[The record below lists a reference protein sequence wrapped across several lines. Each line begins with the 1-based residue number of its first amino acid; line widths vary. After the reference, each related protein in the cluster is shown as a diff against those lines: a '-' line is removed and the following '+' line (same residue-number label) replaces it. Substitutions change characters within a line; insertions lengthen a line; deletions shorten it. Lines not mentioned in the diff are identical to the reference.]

1 MKHVSFKND
10 LGYNVAIEATLK
22 KNISFNRMR
31 ISCSS
36 YYTVFLNGKVVC
48 FGPTRTAKGYT
59 RIKDLKIKKHTADNF
74 SISILY
80 YGFPSFDI
88 EFQQFFFGIDFYEND
103 KIVGTCDDLCF
114 KFDEH
119 YLSKSCKYSFQRG
132 LVERYE
138 FSYKNNVS
146 NEIRMKEIN
155 SPIELDNINISCDY
169 KEEYPCLIKTISFN
183 GFNKIKDTP
192 YLDYE
197 SLKYLNSFNVRN
209 ELLSL
214 QKNEYTS
221 SIFSLKEEKTGLLH
235 IKVSSRI
242 KTKFYV
248 VFDEVMPNDEWIYA
262 RSNCNDV
269 IEINID
275 GTNCDF
281 YSKVP
286 YSLKYIMIIKD
297 NEDIDISVSL
307 ICIEND
313 SLVDTFSC
321 DDKRV
326 QSVYDASE
334 NTFKQNSFDIFTDC
348 PGRERAGWLCDSYFM
363 GFACKHLMGNRNLEK
378 EFLENYIYSS
388 CFDIP
393 KNMLPMCYPSNH
405 KDKTYIPNWAMW
417 FVIELFEY
425 YQDSHDENLLISAKK
440 RVFNLVSFFLNYENE
455 YGLLEDLPGWVF
467 IEWSKANDYIEGIS
481 FPTNMLY
488 AQMLYCVGQ
497 LYNNSCFIDKS
508 NKIKD
513 AIYSYSFFNGY
524 YHDHAKRDN
533 DNKIK
538 AIESDISETAQYYA
552 LFFNLLCTK
561 EFKQKMINSFGM
573 NVTNNLD
580 NVSKSNVFIGYFL
593 RMFFLLREKEYE
605 KLLNEAIPFFYK
617 MSKETGT
624 LWEKDDE
631 SASCNHG
638 FTSCLSYII
647 FECYKNI
654 KNI

>member
-1 MKHVSFKND
+1 MRHVSFKND
-10 LGYNVAIEATLK
+10 LGFNVAIKVALK
-22 KNISFNRMR
+22 NNLSFNRLR
-31 ISCSS
+31 ISSS
-36 YYTVFLNGKVVC
+36 CYYTLFLNGKVVA

-59 RIKDLKIKKHTADNF
+59 RIKDLSIDKQSKDDF

-88 EFQQFFFGIDFYEND
+88 EFQQFFFGIEFYKND
-103 KIVGTCDDLCF
+103 KIVGTCDDLLF
-114 KFDEH
+114 KFDGN

-138 FSYKNNVS
+138 FLSEDGFS
-146 NEIRMKEIN
+146 NQIKMKEID
-155 SPIELDNINISCDY
+155 SPIELECLKLFCNY
-169 KEEYPCLIKTISFN
+169 KEELPSLIKSSSFR
-183 GFNKIKDTP
+183 GFSKIKETA
-192 YLDYE
+192 YLEKE
-197 SLKYLNSFNVRN
+197 SLKYLNGFNVRN

-214 QKNEYTS
+214 PKKGYTS
-221 SIFSLKEEKTGLLH
+221 LIFSLKEEKTGLLH
-235 IKVSSRI
+235 IKGSSRI

-248 VFDEVMPNDEWIYA
+248 IFDEVMPKGEWVYA

-269 IEINID
+269 IEVNID
-275 GTNCDF
+275 GTDFDF

-286 YSLKYIMIIKD
+286 YSLKYIMIIKEND
-297 NEDIDISVSL
+297 GIDVSASL

-313 SLVDTFSC
+313 SLTDTFSC
-321 DDKRV
+321 NDKMI
-326 QSVYDASE
+326 QSVYDASK

-378 EFLENYIYSS
+378 EFLENFIYSS
-388 CFDIP
+388 CLDIP
-393 KNMLPMCYPSNH
+393 KNMLPMCYPADH

-425 YQDSHDENLLISAKK
+425 YKETRDEELLVSAKEK
-440 RVFNLVSFFLNYENE
+440 VFNLVSFFLNYENE
-455 YGLLEDLPGWVF
+455 YGLLEELPGWVF
-467 IEWSKANDYIEGIS
+467 IEWSKANDYIDGIS

-488 AQMLYCVGQ
+488 AQMLYCVGR
-497 LYNNSCFIDKS
+497 LYGEPSLVDKS
-508 NKIKD
+508 TSIKS
-513 AIYSYSFFNGY
+513 AIYSFSFFDGY

-533 DNKIK
+533 NNKIK
-538 AIESDISETAQYYA
+538 TIDSDISETAQYYA
-552 LFFNLLCTK
+552 LFFNLPCDEK
-561 EFKQKMINSFGM
+561 FKNKMINSFGM
-573 NVTNNLD
+573 DVANNLD

-638 FTSCLSYII
+638 FASCLSYII
-647 FECYKNI
+647 FECYKQ